1 MFNIRSTFISS
12 FTIFLGLIFSQSAF
26 AEWNALNM
34 TEGVT
39 DISREVFGLHMF
51 IFWIVVAIGVL
62 VFGVMFYSMY
72 AHTKKKNP
80 EPASFHENTKL
91 EILWTIIP
99 FVILISMAVPAT
111 NTLQKAWQEEGALQ
125 KTRRRRLCIAES
137 RAIERTQYRK
147 RGNRKD
153 RLQKAGQDKGA
164 LQQTRQQ
171 QTCVTE
177 SRAR

>member
-12 FTIFLGLIFSQSAF
+12 FTFFLGLIFSQSAF

-80 EPASFHENTKL
+80 EPATFHENTKL
-91 EILWTIIP
+91 EILWTVIP

-111 NTLQKAWQEEGALQ
+111 NTLQKMYADEEGDINIQVVGYQWKWEYKYLEDGVNFFSNLTTEQ
-125 KTRRRRLCIAES
+125 DEIYNQHRWYES
-137 RAIERTQYRK
+137 IM
-147 RGNRKD
+147 G
-153 RLQKAGQDKGA
+153 
-164 LQQTRQQ
+164 
-171 QTCVTE
+171 
-177 SRAR
+177 